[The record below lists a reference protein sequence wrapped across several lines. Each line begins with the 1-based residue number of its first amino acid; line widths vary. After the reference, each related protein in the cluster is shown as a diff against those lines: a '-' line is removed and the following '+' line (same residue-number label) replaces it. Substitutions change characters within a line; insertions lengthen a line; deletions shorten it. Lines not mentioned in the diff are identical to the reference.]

1 MMSDKRV
8 VLAGGSG
15 FLGHALAEE
24 LLKRDYEVVILTRTP
39 KRRSVGRRV
48 QEVAWDGRTL
58 GAWKGAI
65 DGARAV
71 VNLTGKSVNCRYTA
85 ANRREIVESRVDSVN
100 VLGEA
105 IAGCVKPPNAFVQAA
120 SLAIYGDAGERVC
133 DESAPAGKGFSV
145 ETCLS
150 WEAAFNSLQ
159 LPATRKVLLR
169 IGFAL
174 GKGEGA
180 LGTLAKLTKFYL
192 GGSVGSGRQYISWL
206 HAQDLNE
213 MFLWSIERDDM
224 VGTYNATCENPVTN
238 AEFMRELRH
247 ALNRPWSPPVPTLAV
262 RVGARLMGTESEL
275 ALTGRRCVPKRFS
288 EMNFEFA
295 YPRLTEAL
303 RNLFG

>member
-1 MMSDKRV
+1 MMSDKRI

-24 LLKRDYEVVILTRTP
+24 LLKRDYEVVILTRSP
-39 KRRSVGRRV
+39 KQSVGRVRQV
-48 QEVAWDGRTL
+48 EWDGRTL
-58 GAWKGAI
+58 GVWKEML
-65 DGARAV
+65 DGVRAV

-85 ANRREIVESRVDSVN
+85 ANRREIVESRVNSTR
-100 VLGEA
+100 VLDEA
-105 IAGCVKPPNAFVQAA
+105 IAGCAKPPKVFVQAA

-133 DESAPAGKGFSV
+133 DESAPVGTGFSV

-150 WEAAFNSLQ
+150 WEAAFNSLA

-174 GKGEGA
+174 GRGEGA
-180 LGTLAKLTKFYL
+180 LKTLAKLTKFYL

-206 HAQDLNE
+206 HVQDLNR
-213 MFLWSIERDDM
+213 MFLCCIKRDDV
-224 VGTYNATCENPVTN
+224 VGTYNATSEHPVTN
-238 AEFMRELRH
+238 AEFMRELRR
-247 ALNRPWSPPVPTLAV
+247 ALNRPWSPPVPEMAV

-275 ALTGRRCVPKRFS
+275 ALTGRRCVPKRFR

-295 YPRLTEAL
+295 YPRLAEAL
-303 RNLFG
+303 NDLFM